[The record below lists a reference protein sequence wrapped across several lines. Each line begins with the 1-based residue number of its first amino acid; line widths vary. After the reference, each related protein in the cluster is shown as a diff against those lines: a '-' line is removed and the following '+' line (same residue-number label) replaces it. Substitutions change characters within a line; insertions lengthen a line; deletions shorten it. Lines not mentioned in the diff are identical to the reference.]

1 MKKIKKLLILLLFI
15 PFIIRA
21 EQSTNSCLVVSG
33 NGTTI
38 GDEIAC
44 GNEHFYVIDA
54 NETNVKALAKYN
66 LNVGDKIDVF
76 EVNEDTLYVG
86 AFSDHIEDSQET
98 FNQAT
103 NRCNTLAAEKGY
115 NAYLTYP
122 FATLDRKENYNYYF
136 KLTSCR
142 VYEHMNEDHVKQD
155 PRAIGTK
162 LDGNGK
168 SILPLYGITYMNPQ
182 WGPKKADNTLYENIY
197 DENGNI
203 QLDKSYFKTYLDDY
217 KSELVSQG
225 YVINDISF
233 IGLNGSIKLL
243 KDISGQDITVQLQYD
258 NWLDEEKSYI
268 SYTGK
273 MDIKQY
279 VPSRFDWIH
288 SISYWLGSGF
298 NVTYEQSLAGTEG
311 SEYNDYFISNEGL
324 LCAIGRGECSYF
336 SYPIGNGVR
345 PVITLS
351 VNNIIDPFKIT
362 TETEG
367 KGTVEVV
374 NSAYADDQITFRA
387 IPEKNYKIKYV
398 IVTDKM
404 GNSVTFKEDQLI
416 QNSDG
421 TISIN
426 SFTMPSS
433 DVLIKVGF
441 EIINPKTGVS
451 RPVAAMLFG
460 LLISGIAYYSLLK
473 KEKNESL

>member
-1 MKKIKKLLILLLFI
+1 M
-15 PFIIRA
+15 
-21 EQSTNSCLVVSG
+21 
-33 NGTTI
+33 
-38 GDEIAC
+38 
-44 GNEHFYVIDA
+44 
-54 NETNVKALAKYN
+54 
-66 LNVGDKIDVF
+66 
-76 EVNEDTLYVG
+76 
-86 AFSDHIEDSQET
+86 
-98 FNQAT
+98 
-103 NRCNTLAAEKGY
+103 
-115 NAYLTYP
+115 
-122 FATLDRKENYNYYF
+122 
-136 KLTSCR
+136 
-142 VYEHMNEDHVKQD
+142 
-155 PRAIGTK
+155 
-162 LDGNGK
+162 
-168 SILPLYGITYMNPQ
+168 
-182 WGPKKADNTLYENIY
+182 
-197 DENGNI
+197 
-203 QLDKSYFKTYLDDY
+203 
-217 KSELVSQG
+217 
-225 YVINDISF
+225 
-233 IGLNGSIKLL
+233 
-243 KDISGQDITVQLQYD
+243 
-258 NWLDEEKSYI
+258 
-268 SYTGK
+268 
-273 MDIKQY
+273 
-279 VPSRFDWIH
+279 
-288 SISYWLGSGF
+288 
-298 NVTYEQSLAGTEG
+298 
-311 SEYNDYFISNEGL
+311 

-451 RPVAAMLFG
+451 RPVAALLFG
-460 LLISGIAYYSLLK
+460 LLISGIAYYSLMK